1 MSFDRMERI
10 IHSINKEKKMQERE
24 RAWQERQKMFRKKQ
38 AEREIKSE

>member
-24 RAWQERQKMFRKKQ
+24 RAFQERQKKFKEKQ
-38 AEREIKSE
+38 KEQEK